1 MFSNCDVQIDD
12 TGGSIYINVYTGIY
26 TGISYQYI
34 YTMIQYSIACTRSI
48 IC

>member
-34 YTMIQYSIACTRSI
+34 YDDTIYYCMYS
-48 IC
+48 